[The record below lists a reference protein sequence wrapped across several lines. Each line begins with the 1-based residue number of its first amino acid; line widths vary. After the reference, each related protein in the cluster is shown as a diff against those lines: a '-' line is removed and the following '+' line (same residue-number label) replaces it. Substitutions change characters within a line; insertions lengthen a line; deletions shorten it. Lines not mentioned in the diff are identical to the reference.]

1 NHFLKIQYL
10 ILNNNKPEK
19 RLFHYLKSLAY
30 VLRMFVVLQT
40 MFEYHSTYIRHILKF
55 DNEQSI
61 CLDVHQFALCTLAT
75 IHHSYFQKELD
86 FVPTFL
92 YPLIKPLVNSIL
104 VRLFSILNT

>member
-19 RLFHYLKSLAY
+19 QLFHYLKSLAY
-30 VLRMFVVLQT
+30 VLRMFLVLQT
-40 MFEYHSTYIRHILKF
+40 MFEYHSTYIRHLLKF
-55 DNEQSI
+55 DNEQSM

-86 FVPTFL
+86 FRSEERRVGKERRTT
-92 YPLIKPLVNSIL
+92 IAIQKTIGKH
-104 VRLFSILNT
+104 I